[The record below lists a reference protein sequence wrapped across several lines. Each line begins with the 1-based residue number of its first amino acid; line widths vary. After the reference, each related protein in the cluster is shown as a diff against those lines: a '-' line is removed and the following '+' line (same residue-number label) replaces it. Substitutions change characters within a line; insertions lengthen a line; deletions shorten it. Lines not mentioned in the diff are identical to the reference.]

1 MGLFGKK
8 TDPID
13 ADEML
18 RQYNAQEA
26 ERLTAAGIAPGTGNA
41 TAQFEVEDVF
51 TITGRGQ
58 VATGRTSTGTLRV
71 GDRVVVLRGFAQI
84 GASTIAG
91 IETFRKKATE
101 APAGTAAGLV
111 LKPPADLARGDV
123 LRVTATA

>member
-1 MGLFGKK
+1 MGWFGKK

-26 ERLTAAGIAPGTGNA
+26 ERLAAAGIAPGTGTA

-71 GDRVVVLRGFAQI
+71 GDRVVVLRGFAEI

-91 IETFRKKATE
+91 IEMFRKKATE

-111 LKPPADLARGDV
+111 LKPAADLARGDV